1 MKSDIVTS
9 NNECLFSVY
18 VAGKWKHDIQKL
30 HSETNPEKPYLF
42 SCFLLSRE
50 IFPYTN
56 YVVEPT
62 PLTKATHLVDVQ
74 DSPPFVMSE
83 TVVFT

>member
-56 YVVEPT
+56 YV
-62 PLTKATHLVDVQ
+62 ATHLVDVQ
-74 DSPPFVMSE
+74 DFPPFVMSE